1 MSYIEV
7 ATGVML
13 EETTNKGIIMQAVD
27 IMSKD
32 VISVGPDDDV
42 NTIVQLLLDNH
53 ISAVPVVDENNKV
66 LGIVSEGDLMRRI
79 SKSEEEP
86 SRWLSYFSGFKDP
99 GDYVK
104 IHGRKAHEIMTTNPK
119 TIKETTPL
127 HKIARVLEK
136 RRIKRVPV
144 VRDDKLVGV
153 VTRANLLQGLAAMKS
168 VPQEAPSD
176 DRLIRDAI
184 LKEISDSTGVRAVNI
199 SVVVKNGVAEL
210 WGLVDSNDQRIAI
223 QVAAENTPGV
233 VRVKNNLGFAPRGFG
248 CS

>member
-1 MSYIEV
+1 
-7 ATGVML
+7 
-13 EETTNKGIIMQAVD
+13 MQAVD

-32 VISVGPDDDV
+32 VISVGPDEDV

-79 SKSEEEP
+79 SKSGEEP
-86 SRWLSYFSGFKDP
+86 PRWLSYFSGFQDP

-104 IHGRKAHEIMTTNPK
+104 THGRKAHEIMTANPK
-119 TIKETTPL
+119 TIKGSTPL

-136 RRIKRVPV
+136 RRIKIVPV
-144 VRDDKLVGV
+144 VKDDRLVGV
-153 VTRANLLQGLAAMKS
+153 VTRTNLLQGLAAMKS
-168 VPQEAPSD
+168 VSQEALSD

-199 SVVVKNGVAEL
+199 SVVVNNGVAEL
-210 WGLVDSNDQRIAI
+210 WGLVDSSDQRIAI

-233 VRVKNNLGFAPRGFG
+233 VRVKNNLGYAPRGFG